1 MWSWKWNEKALESSS
16 SSRKVFDFPHLKFSN
31 FDRNLMETF
40 QLKNIQLCVFRK
52 KLFPNCPFQLHV
64 NCSSSC
70 SWTSNFVSTHIFK
83 NVKIKNCVFDMVCI
97 SGVIY
102 VQTSSCCRK
111 VSYRKWYILYL
122 VQNSKIADLFIFETW
137 FGSHK
142 MLTNGSWVFSVE
154 TVQYWSINFKKCL
167 LFNCR
172 RWRK

>member
-1 MWSWKWNEKALESSS
+1 MKWKRCWKV
-16 SSRKVFDFPHLKFSN
+16 RKVFDFPHLKFSN

-40 QLKNIQLCVFRK
+40 QLMNIQLCV
-52 KLFPNCPFQLHV
+52 FPNCPFQLHV

-70 SWTSNFVSTHIFK
+70 SWSSNLVSTHIFK

-122 VQNSKIADLFIFETW
+122 VQNSKIADLSIFDTW

-142 MLTNGSWVFSVE
+142 TLNSYKRKLGQTSQSKRFSIG
-154 TVQYWSINFKKCL
+154 QLIFKKCL
-167 LFNCR
+167 LFICR